1 MVLLVASF
9 KGLYTGVGFSG
20 VVNCFRQLG
29 HDITHSRK
37 IIKKKNAPE
46 WMVEDIVLN
55 KPQGSKIRQLWHT
68 QSSRIDFKSVEH
80 NYVLSK
86 GMYSEY
92 YGQKKE
98 NKEIEFISDSES
110 ITTIIQVI

>member
-1 MVLLVASF
+1 MFQAIRTRYSSF
-9 KGLYTGVGFSG
+9 KKDY
-20 VVNCFRQLG
+20 
-29 HDITHSRK
+29 K
-37 IIKKKNAPE
+37 EKNAPE

-68 QSSRIDFKSVEH
+68 QSSRIDFKSVSH
-80 NYVLSK
+80 NYISSK

-110 ITTIIQVI
+110 KSITTIIQVI